1 MLPRRRKRQST
12 SESASTT
19 TPGSDFSS
27 DDGNSED
34 DNHDENN
41 EKEQIGG
48 RGCPIKNLF
57 HSESEVIKFID
68 TLYEKDLEA
77 QREFIEE
84 LPGNIRENAN
94 FKRENRSDSFALEI
108 TLSTLKHSFWKLETF
123 KNHIGNMDEEAQK
136 SVGVLQFGEILVAA
150 CSSSIGQ
157 MFASPVE
164 AQTPGALKS
173 EILDLLKKE
182 TLQSYATIVV
192 FVVNFF
198 QTGALLEF
206 LEADRSRVRLLRA
219 SYSVED
225 NCCIVDGKRKLFPQ
239 IEHGELASENGKFFG
254 IQVTNERF
262 KDMIQKRMNALNN
275 ALVREDL
282 HFQFHLRSHAI
293 LSLVDDS
300 LGANIIGGF
309 HHPAANLYENVEHTY
324 GELVYEKT
332 NFDVLETPE
341 LSDCGIKN
349 RPTIKRPTIDENRE
363 STAIAKATAKFTAYL
378 NLVTMKQVKDEF
390 LLNDNQIKVAQ
401 RMFYEVTRENF
412 ASIVN
417 PEPCRSG
424 KTRVTVLVIL
434 CLLEWIFI
442 GANKDGRILKILII
456 SPLTATDA
464 FRETFTSFN
473 QYFHSLQAIKTLCTS
488 TQPENA
494 AKNSIIF
501 VTLQNVTSKYKSK
514 KFVLVVVDECHE
526 VYTKSQQKPSE
537 NNKEKIIDVV
547 RNICNDSLLRIFMS
561 GTIITNGFCDV
572 YWLAGL
578 MGFDVGEYDIFYQ
591 NFSVVIS
598 RLFLTDAMKS
608 RNAAHYRLQAL
619 QQFDKLYEAFLH
631 CIKRVQTPLPTNRF
645 FTFVFRKNDVTRDG
659 DDGGRKYITDE
670 AVDDHD
676 DASSDKTNKYGSDD
690 DLENVADDIVERGGG
705 GGGGEGGG
713 GEGEQPTN
721 DYDCDRALTHIFQSD
736 SYFRNNFLTMFLK
749 RLHAIAPF
757 AMKHHVENSIHAIE
771 DFLSK
776 GGVSEN
782 LQEMARNR
790 LQIFQGVLN
799 NCSTMLLEN
808 SLSAT
813 IRVNIVIDKILH
825 FVDVRKVKVVV
836 TCDSVELLHAFA
848 QNLKEKSET
857 LQKHGESILFL
868 TSEDAP
874 CTKDRNDIIDQFRTD
889 EQSRVL
895 FASQIGSAG
904 VSFAPASVLFKL
916 DVGYKTH
923 LEEQSS
929 YRCSRLPNPD
939 DANNDD
945 NAEENCHEIV
955 VTSIDG
961 STRVFRN
968 ELYAGLNNLSGAGR
982 GDGSSY
988 TTIVRNA
995 KNLTLMNQAT
1005 RQINGTDAYDIQLEY
1020 MKNFYAKCVQLNARL
1035 LTEEQNN
1042 GETMAILRMD
1052 EEQFLEAISATPM
1065 PCGAKKKI
1073 QIKSNGGGDDCVGGG
1088 RGGRGGGGGGGGGSG
1103 GGSRGGGFP
1112 KMEVSEVSGLGYTMP
1127 YSNAEKTVENSLVR
1141 VLDSIETNWDS
1152 GNEISRE
1159 SIKNAIETHNAEAA
1173 SVAAYEI
1180 SQIQQ
1185 QDGTDAMMKKNFKE
1199 LAAGDYP
1206 LKCEYKSNVWENWQ
1220 ENIPSCSRHDRTSGN
1235 MFHKPQVNSK
1245 MMIGIA
1251 CEQTALLALC
1261 KEKNLK
1267 IVREYGGFSF
1277 MHQKYNVSYSPDA
1290 VVYSETDKKL
1300 YVVEIKTS
1308 SKLTSSAL
1316 LGINQRVQSGR
1327 TQLQLGMRLLNI
1339 CQSGILVDFV
1349 LDKITKRQSM
1359 RIEYFDID
1367 SKVYTRGTR
1376 RIEKDPQEWFKVCHE
1391 MTNDKAFTGKEKI
1404 ENWRLNLDGSN
1415 L

>member
-108 TLSTLKHSFWKLETF
+108 TLDTFKHSFWDLETF
-123 KNHIGNMDEEAQK
+123 KNRIGNMDEEAQK

-219 SYSVED
+219 SYLVED

-254 IQVTNERF
+254 ISVSENSF
-262 KDMIQKRMNALNN
+262 KDIIKSRMNALNQK
-275 ALVREDL
+275 DL

-363 STAIAKATAKFTAYL
+363 STAIAKAEEKLKAYL
-378 NLVTMKQVKDEF
+378 NLVKTGKVTDERF
-390 LLNDNQIKVAQ
+390 VLNENQIKVAE
-401 RMFYEVTRENF
+401 RMLYEVTRENF

-442 GANKDGRILKILII
+442 GANKDGRIQKILII

-473 QYFHSLQAIKTLCTS
+473 QYFHSLQEIKTLCTS
-488 TQPENA
+488 TQPETA

-608 RNAAHYRLQAL
+608 RKRDLYRCQAL

-631 CIKRVQTPLPTNRF
+631 CIKRVQTPLPMNRF
-645 FTFVFRKNDVTRDG
+645 FTFVFRKEDVTRDG

-721 DYDCDRALTHIFQSD
+721 DYDCDRVLTQIFQSD
-736 SYFRNNFLTMFLK
+736 SYFHTNFLTMFLK

-757 AMKHHVENSIHAIE
+757 AMKHHVENFIHAIE
-771 DFLSK
+771 DFLDK
-776 GGVSEN
+776 ADVSEE
-782 LQEMARNR
+782 LRKMAKER
-790 LQIFQGVLN
+790 LNIFQGVLN
-799 NCSTMLLEN
+799 NCSTIHLKN

-813 IRVNIVIDKILH
+813 IRVNIVINRILD
-825 FVDVRKVKVVV
+825 FVDVKKVKVVV

-857 LQKHGESILFL
+857 LQKHGESNLFL

-874 CTKDRNDIIDQFRTD
+874 RTKDRNDIIDQFRTD

-895 FASQIGSAG
+895 FAS
-904 VSFAPASVLFKL
+904 
-916 DVGYKTH
+916 
-923 LEEQSS
+923 
-929 YRCSRLPNPD
+929 
-939 DANNDD
+939 
-945 NAEENCHEIV
+945 
-955 VTSIDG
+955 
-961 STRVFRN
+961 
-968 ELYAGLNNLSGAGR
+968 
-982 GDGSSY
+982 
-988 TTIVRNA
+988 
-995 KNLTLMNQAT
+995 
-1005 RQINGTDAYDIQLEY
+1005 
-1020 MKNFYAKCVQLNARL
+1020 
-1035 LTEEQNN
+1035 
-1042 GETMAILRMD
+1042 
-1052 EEQFLEAISATPM
+1052 
-1065 PCGAKKKI
+1065 
-1073 QIKSNGGGDDCVGGG
+1073 
-1088 RGGRGGGGGGGGGSG
+1088 
-1103 GGSRGGGFP
+1103 
-1112 KMEVSEVSGLGYTMP
+1112 
-1127 YSNAEKTVENSLVR
+1127 
-1141 VLDSIETNWDS
+1141 
-1152 GNEISRE
+1152 
-1159 SIKNAIETHNAEAA
+1159 
-1173 SVAAYEI
+1173 
-1180 SQIQQ
+1180 
-1185 QDGTDAMMKKNFKE
+1185 
-1199 LAAGDYP
+1199 
-1206 LKCEYKSNVWENWQ
+1206 
-1220 ENIPSCSRHDRTSGN
+1220 
-1235 MFHKPQVNSK
+1235 
-1245 MMIGIA
+1245 
-1251 CEQTALLALC
+1251 
-1261 KEKNLK
+1261 
-1267 IVREYGGFSF
+1267 
-1277 MHQKYNVSYSPDA
+1277 
-1290 VVYSETDKKL
+1290 
-1300 YVVEIKTS
+1300 
-1308 SKLTSSAL
+1308 
-1316 LGINQRVQSGR
+1316 
-1327 TQLQLGMRLLNI
+1327 
-1339 CQSGILVDFV
+1339 
-1349 LDKITKRQSM
+1349 
-1359 RIEYFDID
+1359 
-1367 SKVYTRGTR
+1367 
-1376 RIEKDPQEWFKVCHE
+1376 
-1391 MTNDKAFTGKEKI
+1391 
-1404 ENWRLNLDGSN
+1404 
-1415 L
+1415 

>member
-1 MLPRRRKRQST
+1 
-12 SESASTT
+12 
-19 TPGSDFSS
+19 
-27 DDGNSED
+27 
-34 DNHDENN
+34 
-41 EKEQIGG
+41 
-48 RGCPIKNLF
+48 
-57 HSESEVIKFID
+57 
-68 TLYEKDLEA
+68 
-77 QREFIEE
+77 
-84 LPGNIRENAN
+84 
-94 FKRENRSDSFALEI
+94 
-108 TLSTLKHSFWKLETF
+108 
-123 KNHIGNMDEEAQK
+123 
-136 SVGVLQFGEILVAA
+136 
-150 CSSSIGQ
+150 
-157 MFASPVE
+157 
-164 AQTPGALKS
+164 
-173 EILDLLKKE
+173 
-182 TLQSYATIVV
+182 
-192 FVVNFF
+192 
-198 QTGALLEF
+198 
-206 LEADRSRVRLLRA
+206 
-219 SYSVED
+219 
-225 NCCIVDGKRKLFPQ
+225 
-239 IEHGELASENGKFFG
+239 
-254 IQVTNERF
+254 
-262 KDMIQKRMNALNN
+262 
-275 ALVREDL
+275 
-282 HFQFHLRSHAI
+282 
-293 LSLVDDS
+293 
-300 LGANIIGGF
+300 
-309 HHPAANLYENVEHTY
+309 
-324 GELVYEKT
+324 
-332 NFDVLETPE
+332 
-341 LSDCGIKN
+341 
-349 RPTIKRPTIDENRE
+349 
-363 STAIAKATAKFTAYL
+363 
-378 NLVTMKQVKDEF
+378 
-390 LLNDNQIKVAQ
+390 
-401 RMFYEVTRENF
+401 
-412 ASIVN
+412 
-417 PEPCRSG
+417 
-424 KTRVTVLVIL
+424 
-434 CLLEWIFI
+434 
-442 GANKDGRILKILII
+442 
-456 SPLTATDA
+456 
-464 FRETFTSFN
+464 
-473 QYFHSLQAIKTLCTS
+473 
-488 TQPENA
+488 
-494 AKNSIIF
+494 
-501 VTLQNVTSKYKSK
+501 
-514 KFVLVVVDECHE
+514 
-526 VYTKSQQKPSE
+526 
-537 NNKEKIIDVV
+537 
-547 RNICNDSLLRIFMS
+547 
-561 GTIITNGFCDV
+561 
-572 YWLAGL
+572 
-578 MGFDVGEYDIFYQ
+578 
-591 NFSVVIS
+591 
-598 RLFLTDAMKS
+598 
-608 RNAAHYRLQAL
+608 
-619 QQFDKLYEAFLH
+619 
-631 CIKRVQTPLPTNRF
+631 
-645 FTFVFRKNDVTRDG
+645 
-659 DDGGRKYITDE
+659 
-670 AVDDHD
+670 
-676 DASSDKTNKYGSDD
+676 
-690 DLENVADDIVERGGG
+690 
-705 GGGGEGGG
+705 
-713 GEGEQPTN
+713 
-721 DYDCDRALTHIFQSD
+721 
-736 SYFRNNFLTMFLK
+736 MFLK

-757 AMKHHVENSIHAIE
+757 AMKHHVENFIHAIE
-771 DFLSK
+771 DFL
-776 GGVSEN
+776 GGVGVSAN
-782 LQEMARNR
+782 LEEMAKKR
-790 LQIFQGVLN
+790 LEIFRLLLK
-799 NCSTMLLEN
+799 NCSTERLEN

-813 IRVNIVIDKILH
+813 IRVNIVIDRILH
-825 FVDVRKVKVVV
+825 FVDGEKVKVVV

-874 CTKDRNDIIDQFRTD
+874 RTKDRNDIIDQFRTD

-904 VSFAPASVLFKL
+904 VSFAPASVIFKL

-945 NAEENCHEIV
+945 NAEKNCHEIV

-961 STRVFRN
+961 STRVFLN
-968 ELYAGLNNLSGAGR
+968 ELLAGLNNFSGAGR
-982 GDGSSY
+982 RDGSSY
-988 TTIVRNA
+988 MEIVRNA

-1005 RQINGTDAYDIQLEY
+1005 RQINGTAAHDILLEY
-1020 MKNFYAKCVQLNARL
+1020 MKNFYAKCVQLHARL

-1052 EEQFLEAISATPM
+1052 EEQFLEVISATPM
-1065 PCGAKKKI
+1065 PCDAKKKI

-1088 RGGRGGGGGGGGGSG
+1088 RGGRGGGGGGGGGGSG

-1112 KMEVSEVSGLGYTMP
+1112 KMEVSEGSGLGYIMP
-1127 YSNAEKTVENSLVR
+1127 YSNDGKTVENSLWG
-1141 VLDSIETNWDS
+1141 VLDSIEKNWDS
-1152 GNEISRE
+1152 GNEVSRE

-1220 ENIPSCSRHDRTSGN
+1220 ENIPSCSRHDRTSSN

>member
-157 MFASPVE
+157 MFDSSEE
-164 AQTPGALKS
+164 AQTLGVLKL
-173 EILDLLKKE
+173 EILDMLKKE
-182 TLQSYATIVV
+182 TIQRYKKIVL

-198 QTGALLEF
+198 QTGALLQF
-206 LEADRSRVRLLRA
+206 LEEDKSRVCLLRD
-219 SYSVED
+219 SYSKED
-225 NCCIVDGKRKLFPQ
+225 NCCIVDGERKLFPQ
-239 IEHGELASENGKFFG
+239 IEHGALANEEEEFFG
-254 IQVTNERF
+254 ISVSKHSF
-262 KDMIQKRMNALNN
+262 KNIIQNRMNALNG
-275 ALVREDL
+275 ALDRKDL
-282 HFQFHLRSHAI
+282 HFQLHLRSHAI
-293 LSLVDDS
+293 LSLVNVPP
-300 LGANIIGGF
+300 GGNIIGGF
-309 HHPAANLYENVEHTY
+309 HHPAANLYENVERTY
-324 GELVYEKT
+324 GELVYTKT
-332 NFDVLETPE
+332 DFDVLKTPA
-341 LSDCGIKN
+341 LSDCEIKD
-349 RPTIKRPTIDENRE
+349 RPTINAQRE
-363 STAIAKATAKFTAYL
+363 SAAARTTAEEKLKAYL
-378 NLVTMKQVKDEF
+378 NLVKTEKVTDERF
-390 LLNDNQIKVAQ
+390 VLNENQIKVAE
-401 RMFYEVTRENF
+401 RMLYEVTRENF

-442 GANKDGRILKILII
+442 GANKDGRIQKILII

-473 QYFHSLQAIKTLCTS
+473 QYFHSLQEIKTLCTS
-488 TQPENA
+488 TQPETA

-608 RNAAHYRLQAL
+608 RKRDLYRRQGL
-619 QQFDKLYEAFLH
+619 QQFFKLNVAFLH

-645 FTFVFRKNDVTRDG
+645 FTFVFPKNDVTREV
-659 DDGGRKYITDE
+659 GGRREYTIE

-721 DYDCDRALTHIFQSD
+721 DYDCDRVLTQIFQSD
-736 SYFRNNFLTMFLK
+736 SYFHTNFLTMFLK

-771 DFLSK
+771 DFLDK
-776 GGVSEN
+776 AGVSEE
-782 LQEMARNR
+782 LRKMAKER
-790 LQIFQGVLN
+790 LKIFQGVLN
-799 NCSTMLLEN
+799 NCSTIHLKN

-813 IRVNIVIDKILH
+813 IRVNIVINRILD
-825 FVDVRKVKVVV
+825 FVDVKKVKVVV

-874 CTKDRNDIIDQFRTD
+874 DTKDRNDIIDQFGKD
-889 EQSRVL
+889 SQSCVL

-929 YRCSRLPNPD
+929 YRCCRLPNLD
-939 DANNDD
+939 NANNDD
-945 NAEENCHEIV
+945 NAEENRHETV

-961 STRVFRN
+961 STRVFLN
-968 ELYAGLNNLSGAGR
+968 ELLAGLNNFSGAGR

-988 TTIVRNA
+988 MEIVRNA

-1005 RQINGTDAYDIQLEY
+1005 RQINCTAAHDIQQEY
-1020 MKNFYAKCVQLNARL
+1020 MTNFYAKCVQLNARL

-1112 KMEVSEVSGLGYTMP
+1112 KMEVSEVSGLGYIMP

-1141 VLDSIETNWDS
+1141 VLDSIEKNWDS
-1152 GNEISRE
+1152 GNEVSRE

-1185 QDGTDAMMKKNFKE
+1185 QDGTDAMMKKKFKE